1 MNDNK
6 SSKQRL
12 EDIIEDFREDLGKPV
27 IHCDPSAIKALLAEI
42 ERLRKDMARLLAT
55 SKTGGSDTCITC
67 AAHVLVI
74 TEDLEPEIERLRA
87 ALERIAHAKS
97 SVLNAEQFARAES
110 MLQRWAADA
119 LNKAPPDE
127 TTALLPADQKLKEF
141 FSKHALGPL
150 ARPSCIVCGHVP
162 KDWPPAIQHM
172 ELPGI
177 VVCFPCRDAA
187 QAARIAVTSDGL

>member
-1 MNDNK
+1 MAETSYQEVELRAQRDNWHTIADE
-6 SSKQRL
+6 R
-12 EDIIEDFREDLGKPV
+12 
-27 IHCDPSAIKALLAEI
+27 AAEI

-97 SVLNAEQFARAES
+97 SVLNAEQFARADS

-127 TTALLPADQKLKEF
+127 TTALQQKMHSDEWWQAELDRCVGIEQAKYRALFETVSRYGAALRKIQTKHYGCCGADGVATE
-141 FSKHALGPL
+141 ALES
-150 ARPSCIVCGHVP
+150 PS
-162 KDWPPAIQHM
+162 D
-172 ELPGI
+172 
-177 VVCFPCRDAA
+177 
-187 QAARIAVTSDGL
+187 TSEKQL